1 MYPETPQG
9 PDRERMKL
17 ALLGKGKTG
26 GKVLDLL
33 PGNVEVTVFD
43 RSNHP
48 TFDKL
53 SKCDV
58 ILSFLP
64 GEAFADLIPVL
75 LETKRPVVTGSTG
88 FKWPENF
95 ERTLLENK
103 ITWIYAT
110 NFSLGVVVLK
120 QLIERLNKVS
130 HLFSEKKLSIH
141 EVHHTKK
148 LDAPSGTALSMKEWL
163 MGDCEVTSTREG
175 DVVGL
180 HTLTLETPS
189 EIIRLEHEAKNRTLF
204 AEGALWATKM
214 ITQVQP
220 GLHSFQKVVE
230 NHLSI

>member
-1 MYPETPQG
+1 
-9 PDRERMKL
+9 MKL

-26 GKVLDLL
+26 GKVLELASGDISID
-33 PGNVEVTVFD
+33 TFD

-48 TFDKL
+48 TYEKL
-53 SKCDV
+53 LSYDV

-64 GEAFADLIPVL
+64 GDAFAELIPTL
-75 LETKRPVVTGSTG
+75 LETKKPVVTGSTG
-88 FKWPENF
+88 FKWPDNF
-95 ERTLLENK
+95 HETLRAKNV
-103 ITWIYAT
+103 TWIYAT

-130 HLFSEKKLSIH
+130 HLFSEKTLSIH

-163 MGDCEVTSTREG
+163 VGDCEVTSAREG

-214 ITQVQP
+214 ISKTEP

-230 NHLSI
+230 NHLSL

>member
-1 MYPETPQG
+1 
-9 PDRERMKL
+9 MKL

-26 GKVLDLL
+26 GKVLDIV
-33 PGNVEVTVFD
+33 PGDMTVEVFD
-43 RSNHP
+43 RTNHP
-48 TFDKL
+48 TFEKL
-53 SKCDV
+53 SRCDV

-64 GEAFADLIPVL
+64 GDAFAELIPVL
-75 LETKRPVVTGSTG
+75 LESKKPVVTGSTG
-88 FKWPENF
+88 FKWPEGF
-95 ERTLLENK
+95 DKTLREKN
-103 ITWIYAT
+103 ISWIYAT

-130 HLFSEKKLSIH
+130 HLFSEKTLSIH

-163 MGDCEVTSTREG
+163 KGDCEVTSERTG

-204 AEGALWATKM
+204 AEGAVWATKM
-214 ITQVQP
+214 IAKTEP

-230 NHLSI
+230 NHLSL

>member
-1 MYPETPQG
+1 
-9 PDRERMKL
+9 MKL
-17 ALLGKGKTG
+17 ALIGKGRTG
-26 GKVLDLL
+26 GKVLDII
-33 PGNVEVTVFD
+33 PRDIEVETFD
-43 RSNHP
+43 RTNTP
-48 TFDKL
+48 TFEKL

-75 LETKRPVVTGSTG
+75 LETKKPVVTGSTG

-95 ERTLLENK
+95 DKTLREKNL
-103 ITWIYAT
+103 TWIYAT

-120 QLIERLNKVS
+120 QLIERLNNVS
-130 HLFSEKKLSIH
+130 HLFTEKTLSIH

-163 MGDCEVTSTREG
+163 NGDCEVTSAREG

-204 AEGALWATKM
+204 AEGALWASKM
-214 ITQVQP
+214 ITKVEP

-230 NHLSI
+230 NHLSL

>member
-1 MYPETPQG
+1 
-9 PDRERMKL
+9 MKL

-26 GKVLDLL
+26 GKVL
-33 PGNVEVTVFD
+33 EVAGGDVSIDTFD

-48 TFDKL
+48 TYEKL
-53 SKCDV
+53 LGYDV

-64 GEAFADLIPVL
+64 GDAFAELIPTL
-75 LETKRPVVTGSTG
+75 LETKKPVVTGSTG
-88 FKWPENF
+88 FLWPENF
-95 ERTLLENK
+95 SETLRSKN
-103 ITWIYAT
+103 ITWIHAT

-130 HLFSEKKLSIH
+130 HLFSEKTLSIH

-163 MGDCEVTSTREG
+163 AGDCEVTSAREG

-214 ITQVQP
+214 ITKTEP

>member
-1 MYPETPQG
+1 
-9 PDRERMKL
+9 MKL
-17 ALLGKGKTG
+17 ALIGKGKTG
-26 GKVLDLL
+26 GKVLELNS
-33 PGNVEVTVFD
+33 PGVEITVFD
-43 RSNHP
+43 RSNAP
-48 TFDKL
+48 TFEKL
-53 SKCDV
+53 TKCDV

-64 GEAFADLIPVL
+64 GDAFAELIPVL
-75 LETKRPVVTGSTG
+75 LETKKPVVTGSTG

-95 ERTLLENK
+95 DKTLREKNL
-103 ITWIYAT
+103 TWIHAT

-120 QLIERLNKVS
+120 QLIERLNQVS

-163 MGDCEVTSTREG
+163 KSDCEVTSERTG
-175 DVVGL
+175 DVVGV

-204 AEGALWATKM
+204 AEGAVWATKM
-214 ITQVQP
+214 ITKVKP

-230 NHLSI
+230 DHLSL